1 MIGPIL
7 ALIPVAAAFSLVLT
21 AIVRAAASRRGWFDT
36 PGAAG
41 HVKREVRRV
50 PNVGGIGIFWAIALP
65 ILVVI
70 VAARWDGGA
79 ILTRLVP
86 GVGPHLAGLH
96 DQTPMGLGLLG
107 VLLALHLMGLAD
119 DRRALGAW
127 PKLLVMALGAGVMVF
142 VFDLRLL
149 TLLDAP
155 VGGRWLSITLTILW
169 FLAVT
174 NAINFID
181 NMDGLAG
188 GVGVT
193 AGTLFL
199 IAAILGGQWFVA
211 GVLALLVGALLGFL
225 WFNFPWRRGGA
236 LIFMGDGGSLVVG
249 FLLAFLTVRTTYVGA
264 PEASGVSSA
273 GAYAVF
279 MPLCVLAVP
288 LYDLASVSLLRIAQG
303 RSPMVGDQQHFS
315 HRLRDKGLTV
325 RQTLAVICG
334 CTAATGISGILLR
347 ELGGWQAALAGGQV
361 VLMLV
366 ILGIY
371 EHASWGRQ
379 RLS

>member
-236 LIFMGDGGSLVVG
+236 LIFMGDGDDQRASVRRRVQVMR
-249 FLLAFLTVRTTYVGA
+249 LAPDLDA
-264 PEASGVSSA
+264 PD
-273 GAYAVF
+273 
-279 MPLCVLAVP
+279 LAVAG
-288 LYDLASVSLLRIAQG
+288 LVDLRDARIARVQDEHDRVRRRGGVARGG
-303 RSPMVGDQQHFS
+303 RC
-315 HRLRDKGLTV
+315 RDGHECGQAKGGE
-325 RQTLAVICG
+325 RGEEPSQ
-334 CTAATGISGILLR
+334 
-347 ELGGWQAALAGGQV
+347 
-361 VLMLV
+361 
-366 ILGIY
+366 
-371 EHASWGRQ
+371 
-379 RLS
+379 